1 MLGNRRRC
9 VIFRGCSNRSQMVD
23 TCQLLKHS
31 NFHSS
36 PRNPRRIQNC
46 PANTLNSCDSA
57 TAEKNRWP
65 CRLSWFQLY
74 AVKDCIALCLNQD
87 ILARF
92 PAFIFFGSNGG
103 LESIAFD
110 LREGPPWRIVMV
122 DQIAGTES
130 AEEIAPNIAG
140 FIEAIGMETE
150 GQLT

>member
-1 MLGNRRRC
+1 MNVRDILRQPEREWRAEAPATEADIALLESQTNTELPSEYLELLRFGN
-9 VIFRGCSNRSQMVD
+9 GGEGP
-23 TCQLLKHS
+23 LAL
-31 NFHSS
+31 
-36 PRNPRRIQNC
+36 PP
-46 PANTLNSCDSA
+46 L
-57 TAEKNRWP
+57 
-65 CRLSWFQLY
+65 WFQLY
-74 AVKDCIALCLNQD
+74 TVKDCIALCLNQD

-130 AEEIAPNIAG
+130 AEEIAPNIGA